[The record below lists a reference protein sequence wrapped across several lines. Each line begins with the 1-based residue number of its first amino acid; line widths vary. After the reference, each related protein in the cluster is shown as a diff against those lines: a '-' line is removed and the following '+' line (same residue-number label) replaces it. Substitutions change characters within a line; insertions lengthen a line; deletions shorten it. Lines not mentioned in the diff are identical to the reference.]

1 MSDIWRT
8 AWRDIW
14 RDLRQTELKLLAISV
29 VLGVAALSAVTLL
42 SDRLLAGM
50 QRDAASLLGGDVVV
64 VSDQAPPEQFEREA
78 RAMGLRAV
86 TSLSFPTMARNAQEE
101 GRLVALK
108 SAQTGYPLKGQLV
121 LSRRADLTP
130 ETMGASVPGAGE
142 VWIEP
147 GLAQALDLNLGDE
160 IQIARLRLRV
170 SAWVVNEPDRGAGF
184 MNFAPRLFMNPDD
197 VTRSEL
203 IQPASRVTWRL
214 ALAGPAPA
222 VARYARWATE
232 EATKTEVRGV
242 RIETLE
248 AGRPEMKQTLDRAGQ
263 FLRLVALL
271 AGFLCAVAVAL
282 SARAF
287 ALKRVTHVALLRV
300 MGQTQAQ
307 IVTRYA
313 IEALGIGGLASLLG
327 LMLGWG
333 LQGLL
338 IEALSG
344 LVDTELPP
352 PSWGALLF
360 GLGVGMTLLVAFGL
374 PPILRL
380 AQVPALRVIRREW
393 GPTNG
398 GTRMVWAL
406 GLAGFVGLMWQ
417 ASQNLRLGLIVLG
430 GFALAL
436 AVFSGLAWLA
446 LRALRAWVNE
456 QTAPVWLGLA
466 TRQMAARPGLVMLQV
481 SAMAMGW
488 MALILLVLLRTDLMN
503 AWQTATPADAPNR
516 FVINI
521 QPDQGPGF
529 EARLRQAGVQRY
541 DWFPMIRGRLVAVND
556 QSVGPEQFQ
565 DERAKRL
572 VDREFNLSHTAALPG
587 HNQIVAGVWTPE
599 EADGLSIEEGIARTL
614 GLKLGDRLRFDLAGL
629 MLDGQV
635 TSIRHVEWTSMRAN
649 FFVLFPRSTMA
660 NVPMTYMTAYHSPP
674 VSGLDKQLLAQY
686 PNITQV
692 DLSASL
698 GQLQSVLTQVSRAV
712 EFLFLFALCSGLVV
726 LVAVVVLTREER
738 MRDHAV
744 LRALGARQAVLSKL
758 QSAELLG
765 TGALAGTLA
774 AAMALGVAWLLAR
787 EVFDFSWHLPY
798 WVLPMGAAL
807 GAGVAGAV
815 GWFTLR
821 TVLRQSVT
829 QTLRQSES

>member
-1 MSDIWRT
+1 MSDIWRS

-14 RDLRQTELKLLAISV
+14 RDLRQTELKLLALSV

-64 VSDQAPPEQFEREA
+64 VSDQPPPESFEREA
-78 RAMGLRAV
+78 RALGLRAV
-86 TSLSFPTMARNAQEE
+86 TSLSFPTMARNVQGE

-108 SAQTGYPLKGQLV
+108 SAQKGYPLKGQLV
-121 LSRRADLTP
+121 LSRRADLAP
-130 ETMGASVPGAGE
+130 EPPGATVPGPGE

-160 IQIARLRLRV
+160 IQVARLRLRV
-170 SAWVVNEPDRGAGF
+170 TAWVVTEPDRGAGF
-184 MNFAPRLFMNPDD
+184 MNFAPRLFMHPDD

-232 EATKTEVRGV
+232 QAASNEVRGV
-242 RIETLE
+242 RVETLE

-307 IVTRYA
+307 IVARYA

-327 LMLGWG
+327 LLLGWG
-333 LQGLL
+333 LQGVL

-352 PSWGALLF
+352 PSGGALLF

-393 GPTNG
+393 GPTGG
-398 GTRMVWAL
+398 GTRMVLAL

-430 GFALAL
+430 GFAVAL

-541 DWFPMIRGRLVAVND
+541 DWFPMIRGRLVGVNG
-556 QSVGPEQFQ
+556 QSVGPEQYQ

-629 MLDGQV
+629 VLEGQV

-649 FFVLFPRSTMA
+649 FFVLFPRSVMTD
-660 NVPMTYMTAYHSPP
+660 VPMTYMTAYHNPP
-674 VSGLDKQLLAQY
+674 APGLDKQLLAQY

-712 EFLFLFALCSGLVV
+712 EFLFIFALCSGLVV

-744 LRALGARQAVLSKL
+744 LRALGARQDVLTKL

-787 EVFDFSWHLPY
+787 EVFDFTWHLPY
-798 WVLPMGAAL
+798 WVLPVGAAL

-821 TVLRQSVT
+821 AVLRQSVT